1 MRRILSSGVLLLAT
15 VGPPLHAQQPTSAAL
30 LEKAAAYLA
39 EQFPRLSNVVAEER
53 YLQQTTSP
61 NRKRTLVSDY
71 LLVRLPDSGDF
82 TSFRDVFE
90 VDGQAVRDR
99 DERLQKLFID
109 SPRNVLEQASA
120 IGRESARH
128 NIWSIG
134 TVNNPL
140 LAMAFIQ
147 PAYRVRFRFQSAKQ
161 DKALGP
167 DVWRMIYQEF
177 VTPTI
182 LKGDGNRDIQARGT
196 LSIEASTGRVV
207 QTELRLGADSA
218 RLGLTSIQI
227 LTTYRYDSD
236 LMLNVPAEMK
246 EWYPDGRVGE
256 IRGTAT
262 YGRFRRFGV
271 STGEELK
278 PSPQ

>member
-1 MRRILSSGVLLLAT
+1 MRRTLTIVALLLA
-15 VGPPLHAQQPTSAAL
+15 VAGLPLGAQQVTSGAL
-30 LEKAAAYLA
+30 LDKAAAYLA

-61 NRKRTLVSDY
+61 SRKRTLVSDY

-82 TSFRDVFE
+82 TSFRDVFD
-90 VDGQAVRDR
+90 VDGKAVRDR

-109 SPRNVLEQASA
+109 SSRNALEQASA

-134 TVNNPL
+134 TVNNPF

-147 PAYRVRFRFQSAKQ
+147 PAYRPRFRFQSPK
-161 DKALGP
+161 LEESEGS
-167 DVWRMIYQEF
+167 DVWAIVFQEF
-177 VTPTI
+177 VSPTI
-182 LKGDGNRDIQARGT
+182 LKGDANRDIFARGR
-196 LSIEASTGRVV
+196 LWIDASTGRVV
-207 QTELRLGADSA
+207 RTELLLGTDSA
-218 RLGLTSIQI
+218 RNGLTPIQI
-227 LTTYRYDSD
+227 QSTFSYDD
-236 LMLNVPAEMK
+236 ALRLNVPAEMK

-256 IRGTAT
+256 VRGVAT

-278 PSPQ
+278 QP